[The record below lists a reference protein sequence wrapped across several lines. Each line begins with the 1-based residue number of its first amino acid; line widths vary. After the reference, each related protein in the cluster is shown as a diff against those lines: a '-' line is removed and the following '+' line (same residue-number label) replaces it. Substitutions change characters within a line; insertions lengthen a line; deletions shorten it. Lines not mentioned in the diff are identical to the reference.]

1 MNEEDNLLSCD
12 ATATGILQCLRMLA
26 EEAAS
31 LHLTRTLTAL
41 RDAIETCVS
50 ERTGETG
57 FEIDIDTVVQGLVRV
72 IH

>member
-1 MNEEDNLLSCD
+1 MNDEDSLSCD

-31 LHLTRTLTAL
+31 LQLTRTLTAL
-41 RDAIETCVS
+41 REAIETCVA
-50 ERTGETG
+50 ERHEPG
-57 FEIDIDTVVQGLVRV
+57 FDIDAVVQGLVRV

>member
-1 MNEEDNLLSCD
+1 MNEEDSLSCD
-12 ATATGILQCLRMLA
+12 ATASGILQCLRMLA

-41 RDAIETCVS
+41 RDAIETCVA
-50 ERTGETG
+50 ERTEPDLG
-57 FEIDIDTVVQGLVRV
+57 FDIDTVVRGVVRV

>member
-1 MNEEDNLLSCD
+1 MNEEDSLSCD

-41 RDAIETCVS
+41 RDAIETCVA
-50 ERTGETG
+50 ERIEPG
-57 FEIDIDTVVQGLVRV
+57 FDIDTVIQGLVRV